1 MVQPASETHPRLSAE
16 QRRGQLIEVAID
28 LFSRRGFNGTTTKE
42 IAAAAG
48 VNEAIIFRHFAG
60 KEQLYAAI
68 LEYRAKSLHANCW
81 LSEMQSFMAQ
91 NDDEAVFRHLTGKII
106 QLVHDD
112 PKFERVMLYA
122 ALEGHELAAM
132 HHKQF
137 AIPFIDMLMDYI
149 TRRQQE
155 GALLHVHPG
164 AVIFAV
170 AAMAQQYATHVF
182 MCDYKD
188 AGFSTDEAIDYFT
201 GILMNGI
208 RVTKSKSSGT
218 KRRGK

>member
-1 MVQPASETHPRLSAE
+1 MAQPAPEIHPRLSAE
-16 QRRGQLIEVAID
+16 QRRRQIIEVAID

-60 KEQLYAAI
+60 KEQLYSAI
-68 LEYRAKSLHANCW
+68 LDHRRESLKADAW
-81 LSEMQSFMAQ
+81 MTDIKTFMAR
-91 NDDEAVFRHLTGKII
+91 NDDEAVFRHLTAKII
-106 QLVHDD
+106 QLIRED

-132 HHKQF
+132 YHKQF
-137 AIPFIDMLMDYI
+137 AIPFIDLLKEYI
-149 TRRQQE
+149 DRRQQE
-155 GALLHVHPG
+155 GALKRVNPG

-170 AAMAQQYATHVF
+170 AGMAQQYATHVF

-188 AGFSTDEAIDYFT
+188 AGFEQNEAIDTFT
-201 GILMNGI
+201 GILMKGI
-208 RVTKSKSSGT
+208 DVKQTQRSAA
-218 KRRGK
+218 

>member
-1 MVQPASETHPRLSAE
+1 MVQPATELHPRLSAE
-16 QRRGQLIEVAID
+16 HRRRQIIEVAID

-68 LEYRAKSLHANCW
+68 LDYRRNSLRAEEW
-81 LSEMQSFMAQ
+81 LSEMQSFMAE
-91 NDDEAVFRHLTGKII
+91 NNDEAVFRHLTAKII

-137 AIPFIDMLMDYI
+137 AIPFIDMLIDYI

-155 GALLHVHPG
+155 GALRQIHPG
-164 AVIFAV
+164 AVVFA
-170 AAMAQQYATHVF
+170 AAGMAQQYATHTF

-188 AGFSTDEAIDYFT
+188 AGFSTADAIDFFT
-201 GILMNGI
+201 RILMHGI
-208 RVTKSKSSGT
+208 STGHT
-218 KRRGK
+218 GRGAE

>member
-1 MVQPASETHPRLSAE
+1 MAQPTPAPETPPRLSAD
-16 QRRGQLIEVAID
+16 QRRRQIIEVAID

-48 VNEAIIFRHFAG
+48 INEAIIFRHFAG
-60 KEQLYAAI
+60 KEQLYSAI
-68 LEYRAKSLHANCW
+68 LDHRRQFLEGKQWIA
-81 LSEMQSFMAQ
+81 EMQAFMAE
-91 NDDEAVFRHLTGKII
+91 NDDEAVFRHLTAKII
-106 QLVHDD
+106 QLVHGD

-137 AIPFIDMLMDYI
+137 AIPFIDMLKDYI

-155 GALLHVHPG
+155 GALAQLHPG
-164 AVIFAV
+164 AIIYAV
-170 AAMAQQYATHVF
+170 AGMAQQYATHVF

-188 AGFSTDEAIDYFT
+188 AGFDQDEAVEVFT

-208 RVTKSKSSGT
+208 RVKQTDRSAA
-218 KRRGK
+218 